1 MNRFPMLMAAALA
14 VAAAL
19 PAAAQQQ
26 DYNQARPYERR
37 DDEARPRD
45 LQRLQEDLANLDG
58 DLAALP
64 EREPRA
70 DALRQQADELREE
83 VIYLKVKMRRAQ
95 REGAAGTGVSY
106 QEVAD
111 LRREVAGMRDD
122 IARLSTRDDREL
134 RELRIPAGTEIM
146 LRLEDPLTSRTAQ
159 PEDRFEATVLS
170 PLRLGG
176 AVAVPAG
183 ARARGIVRAASRA
196 ERGSQGGR
204 LELEFDSLYVDRERL
219 DLRGRVVSIEDGTGG
234 DRARK
239 AGLGA
244 VLGGVLGGILGG
256 GKGAVIGVIVG
267 GGGAVAASKGDEVEL
282 PEGTVLVM
290 RLDRELIVP
299 RR

>member
-1 MNRFPMLMAAALA
+1 MTRFPVLMAAALSL
-14 VAAAL
+14 AAAL

-70 DALRQQADELREE
+70 DALRQPADELREE

-122 IARLSTRDDREL
+122 IGRLTTRDDREP
-134 RELRIPAGTEIM
+134 RIPAGTEIM
-146 LRLEDPLTSRTAQ
+146 LRLEDPLSSRTAQ

-183 ARARGIVRAASRA
+183 ARARGIVRAAARA

-204 LELEFDSLYVDRERL
+204 LELDFDSLYVDRERL
-219 DLRGRVVSIEDGTGG
+219 DLRGRVVSIGDGTGG